1 MQKISRTTHLSRL
14 FVTICALWLG
24 FMHTAIAIT
33 PVLDRLVASVNGEA
47 ITESD
52 LNMRTKLLMLHLNA
66 EANIPSIET
75 MQKQLLEKMIIEK
88 LQLQLATP
96 EELKAD
102 PEAVAAHLAD
112 IATQDNLSVEEFKSF
127 LADQDINF
135 EKFRQWIQNEITLSK
150 VQQREIGQSIHVS
163 QTEISNFLNS
173 AAGQDQIGI
182 EYRLGH
188 ILIALPDPATTDS
201 IAKAREESQALV
213 KALKQGAN
221 FSKLAMEKSAAA
233 HALEGGDL
241 GWHKVASLPTLF
253 AKRVPALS
261 VGTIEGPIEDSSGFH
276 IIKLLDK
283 RQSTTDN
290 TQLKNTAT
298 EALYKRK
305 FEEQLVQ
312 WLRQLRADSQ
322 VDIDL
327 NAASQTS

>member
-1 MQKISRTTHLSRL
+1 MQRLSYKTYFLQLL
-14 FVTICALWLG
+14 FSLCVLCFGILQ
-24 FMHTAIAIT
+24 TAIASP

-52 LNMRTKLLMLHLNA
+52 LKVRTKLLMLHSNA
-66 EANIPSIET
+66 ESNVPSIET
-75 MQKQLLEKMIIEK
+75 LQKQLVEKMIIEK

-102 PEAVAAHLAD
+102 PAAVDAHLAD
-112 IATQDNLSVEEFKSF
+112 IAAQDNLSTEEFKSF
-127 LADQDINF
+127 LNDQDINV

-182 EYRLGH
+182 EYRLAH
-188 ILIALPDPATTDS
+188 ILIALPDPATTES
-201 IAKAREESQALV
+201 IAKAREETQALV

-221 FSKLAMEKSAAA
+221 FSTLAMEHSAAA
-233 HALEGGDL
+233 HAFEGGDL

-253 AKRVPALS
+253 AKRVPGLS

-283 RQSTTDN
+283 RQSTTDGA
-290 TQLKNTAT
+290 QLKNKAT
-298 EALYKRK
+298 EALYRRK
-305 FEEQLVQ
+305 FEEQLSQ
-312 WLRQLRADSQ
+312 WLKQLRADSQ
-322 VDIDL
+322 VDVFL